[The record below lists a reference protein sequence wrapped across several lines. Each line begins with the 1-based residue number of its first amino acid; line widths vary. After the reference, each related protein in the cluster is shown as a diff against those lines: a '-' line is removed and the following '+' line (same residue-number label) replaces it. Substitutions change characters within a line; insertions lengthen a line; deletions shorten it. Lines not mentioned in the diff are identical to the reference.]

1 MAEIKVTSKVVDG
14 LKVGFILKPEK
25 KKQTVDDLFTN
36 DELFR
41 TLTAFIF
48 NGVSNTTPMK
58 GVRRLTRKLVSLD
71 NSDYRGTDLEFDEAE
86 YEKYLDSYFTK
97 IEKAQL
103 DELVNM
109 LENMNYVTSSGK
121 NRAFSLG
128 FRKELAKENI
138 KLLDLRNDLKVSKL
152 LGKRYGKGLDDTDV
166 DDSVK
171 DKKSAEKRREK
182 KYDARSSRLLG
193 AFDRSEPALY
203 PSILMKHITIS
214 GGAITIDTEEY
225 FKEIFKKEGYG
236 TIGTGSFQFNV
247 GGASKATSEDEKEE
261 EDEESKLDREAEEQ
275 ALEDFG
281 SDMETEEGIEEKMLT
296 KANPDAIISENY
308 GQPVDQLVS
317 LAILDDGMF
326 ELFVFGE
333 KKSFNSKDR
342 DKNMEDVWNAIQDV
356 KMPDKKSLLD
366 IIRSQRKSVLKNTI
380 LSFITPRENKISIG
394 TATITLKRKEWKDE
408 EDFILWMT
416 KGAGSEADK
425 KVIKDARKISEHL
438 MKIDNLLDYIE
449 NQWSS
454 YGSESTFEKFMTVIF
469 SKSKKEIVELLS
481 NLVSSIKDDKYNVDN
496 PEQADV
502 QSAEV
507 TNTFDDQLFELFTGN
522 KPKRINPQV
531 RSYDFNTQEY
541 LVKPKIKPIGVEQI
555 VYDKDGNPVKDK
567 KGKIVTEIVDYEP
580 VYDNHDAMIK
590 DMEQLRKLVNN
601 SKITEGLNVGQF
613 FLQEGKREDLI
624 LEELQKDVLDA
635 LKGKGNWQTY
645 KDEKTGE
652 SAEFRMTTNK
662 YIPIIK
668 YTSNAPKKMVIDT
681 KLDGISSR
689 EFKRG
694 RFSESRVR
702 ATKKQK
708 KDRASKADKDDS
720 DELQLIYNEYMALKE
735 LIGSV

>member
-14 LKVGFILKPEK
+14 LKTGFILKPEK
-25 KKQTVDDLFTN
+25 KKQSVDDLFTN

-58 GVRRLTRKLVSLD
+58 GVRKLTRKLVSLD

-86 YEKYLDSYFTK
+86 YEKNLDTYFSK

-182 KYDARSSRLLG
+182 KYERRSSKLLG

-214 GGAITIDTEEY
+214 GGIITIDTEEY

-247 GGASKATSEDEKEE
+247 GGASKSTFEGK
-261 EDEESKLDREAEEQ
+261 DEESKKEKDERLDREAEEQ

-281 SDMETEEGIEEKMLT
+281 SDMETEEGIEQKMLT
-296 KANPDAIISENY
+296 KAENY

-317 LAILDDGMF
+317 LAILDGGKY

-366 IIRSQRKSVLKNTI
+366 ILRSQRKSVLKDTI

-408 EDFILWMT
+408 EDFIVWMT
-416 KGAGSEADK
+416 KGAGSQSDK
-425 KVIKDARKISEHL
+425 KVIKDARKLAELL
-438 MKIDNLLDYIE
+438 MKIDNQIDAIE
-449 NQWSS
+449 
-454 YGSESTFEKFMTVIF
+454 GSWDEYNTNVPFDRFFTYLM
-469 SKSKKEIVELLS
+469 SKQRKEM
-481 NLVSSIKDDKYNVDN
+481 VSWLQDLITSIKDDKYNIDN
-496 PEQADV
+496 PIQQETKPVIDAEGNRVLDERGFTEQ
-502 QSAEV
+502 EV
-507 TNTFDDQLFELFTGN
+507 
-522 KPKRINPQV
+522 V
-531 RSYDFNTQEY
+531 RE
-541 LVKPKIKPIGVEQI
+541 
-555 VYDKDGNPVKDK
+555 
-567 KGKIVTEIVDYEP
+567 GKIQVERDGKKVDYEP
-580 VYDNHDAMIK
+580 VYDNHEK
-590 DMEQLRKLVNN
+590 LMELLSTLRKQLGN

-645 KDEKTGE
+645 QDEKTGD
-652 SAEFRMTTNK
+652 SAEFRFTTNK
-662 YIPIIK
+662 YVPIIK
-668 YTSNAPKKMVIDT
+668 YTSNAPKKKVIDT

-694 RFSESRVR
+694 RFGESRVR
-702 ATKKQK
+702 ATKQQK
-708 KDRASKADKDDS
+708 RDRASKADKDDS

>member
-25 KKQTVDDLFTN
+25 KRQTVDDLFTD

-86 YEKYLDSYFTK
+86 YEKYLDSYFSK

-103 DELVNM
+103 DELVDM
-109 LENMNYVTSSGK
+109 LENMNYVTKSGK
-121 NRAFSLG
+121 NRAFSQNFLN
-128 FRKELAKENI
+128 EMAKENI
-138 KLLDLRNDLKVSKL
+138 RLLDLRNDLKVSKL

-214 GGAITIDTEEY
+214 GGIITIDTEGY

-261 EDEESKLDREAEEQ
+261 EDEDSKLDREAEEQ

-281 SDMETEEGIEEKMLT
+281 SDMETEEGIEQKMLT
-296 KANPDAIISENY
+296 KAENY

-317 LAILDDGMF
+317 LVILDGGKY

-333 KKSFNSKDR
+333 KKSFNSNSR
-342 DKNMEDVWNAIQDV
+342 DENMEDVWNAIQDV
-356 KMPDKKSLLD
+356 KIPDKKSLLD
-366 IIRSQRKSVLKNTI
+366 ILRSQRKSVLKDTI

-408 EDFILWMT
+408 EDFILWLT
-416 KGAGSEADK
+416 KGAGSEQDK
-425 KVIKDARKISEHL
+425 KVIKDARKLAEHL
-438 MKIDNLLDYIE
+438 MKIDNQIDAIE
-449 NQWSS
+449 
-454 YGSESTFEKFMTVIF
+454 GSWNEYKTDVPFDRFF
-469 SKSKKEIVELLS
+469 SHLMSKQRKEM
-481 NLVSSIKDDKYNVDN
+481 VSWLQDLITSVKDDKYNVDTPIQQETKPVIDAEGN
-496 PEQADV
+496 RVLDERGFTEQ
-502 QSAEV
+502 EV
-507 TNTFDDQLFELFTGN
+507 
-522 KPKRINPQV
+522 V
-531 RSYDFNTQEY
+531 RE
-541 LVKPKIKPIGVEQI
+541 
-555 VYDKDGNPVKDK
+555 
-567 KGKIVTEIVDYEP
+567 GKIQVERDGKKVDYEP
-580 VYDNHDAMIK
+580 VYDNHEK
-590 DMEQLRKLVNN
+590 FMELLSTLRKQLGN

-613 FLQEGKREDLI
+613 FLQEGKRVDLT

-662 YIPIIK
+662 YVPIIK

-702 ATKKQK
+702 ATDKQK
-708 KDRASKADKDDS
+708 KERASKADKDDS
-720 DELQLIYNEYMALKE
+720 DELQLVYNEYMALKE

>member
-1 MAEIKVTSKVVDG
+1 MVEIKVTSKVVDG
-14 LKVGFILKPEK
+14 LKVGFILKPKK
-25 KKQTVDDLFTN
+25 KKQSVDDLFTD

-48 NGVSNTTPMK
+48 NGVSNTTSMK
-58 GVRRLTRKLVSLD
+58 GVRRLTRKLISLD
-71 NSDYRGTDLEFDEAE
+71 NSDYRGTDLEFDEKE
-86 YEKYLDSYFTK
+86 YEKYLDTYFSK

-138 KLLDLRNDLKVSKL
+138 RLLDLRNDLKVSKL

-214 GGAITIDTEEY
+214 GGIITIDTEEY
-225 FKEIFKKEGYG
+225 FKEIFKREGYG

-261 EDEESKLDREAEEQ
+261 EDEDSKLDREAEEQ

-281 SDMETEEGIEEKMLT
+281 SDMETEEGIEQKMLT
-296 KANPDAIISENY
+296 KAENY

-317 LAILDDGMF
+317 LAILDDGKF

-333 KKSFNSKDR
+333 KKSFNSNNR
-342 DKNMEDVWNAIQDV
+342 DENMEDVWNAIQDV

-366 IIRSQRKSVLKNTI
+366 ILRSQRKSVLKDTI
-380 LSFITPRENKISIG
+380 LSFITPKENKISIG

-408 EDFILWMT
+408 EDFIVWMT
-416 KGAGSEADK
+416 KGAGSQSDK
-425 KVIKDARKISEHL
+425 KVIKDARKLAEHL
-438 MKIDNLLDYIE
+438 MKIDNVIDVIE
-449 NQWSS
+449 
-454 YGSESTFEKFMTVIF
+454 GSWNEYKTGVSFDKFFTYSM
-469 SKSKKEIVELLS
+469 SKQRKDM
-481 NLVSSIKDDKYNVDN
+481 VSWLQDFITSIKSDKYNVDN
-496 PEQADV
+496 PTQQVTRDVLDAEGEPVLDERGFTEQ
-502 QSAEV
+502 EV
-507 TNTFDDQLFELFTGN
+507 
-522 KPKRINPQV
+522 V
-531 RSYDFNTQEY
+531 REG
-541 LVKPKIKPIGVEQI
+541 KIQVEQTME
-555 VYDKDGNPVKDK
+555 DKDGRIARDK
-567 KGKIVTEIVDYEP
+567 KGKIRTKLVDYEP
-580 VYDNHDAMIK
+580 VYDNHEKLI
-590 DMEQLRKLVNN
+590 ELVSTLRKLLGN

-662 YIPIIK
+662 YVPIIK

-702 ATKKQK
+702 ATDKQK
-708 KDRASKADKDDS
+708 KERASKADKDDS
-720 DELQLIYNEYMALKE
+720 DELQLVYNEYMALKE

>member
-1 MAEIKVTSKVVDG
+1 M
-14 LKVGFILKPEK
+14 
-25 KKQTVDDLFTN
+25 
-36 DELFR
+36 LFR
-41 TLTAFIF
+41 SSPFD
-48 NGVSNTTPMK
+48 SQS
-58 GVRRLTRKLVSLD
+58 RRHTSFASVD
-71 NSDYRGTDLEFDEAE
+71 VVPEIEDDGDIEIDEKE
-86 YEKYLDSYFTK
+86 YEKYLDTYFSK

-138 KLLDLRNDLKVSKL
+138 RLLDLRNDLKVSKL

-214 GGAITIDTEEY
+214 GGIITIDTEEY
-225 FKEIFKKEGYG
+225 FKEIFKREGYG

-261 EDEESKLDREAEEQ
+261 EDEDSKLDREAEEQ

-281 SDMETEEGIEEKMLT
+281 SDMETEEGIEQKMLT
-296 KANPDAIISENY
+296 KAENY

-317 LAILDDGMF
+317 LAILDDGKF

-333 KKSFNSKDR
+333 KKSFNSNNR
-342 DKNMEDVWNAIQDV
+342 DENMEDVWNAIQDV

-366 IIRSQRKSVLKNTI
+366 ILRSQRKSVLKDTI
-380 LSFITPRENKISIG
+380 LSFITPKENKISIG

-408 EDFILWMT
+408 EDFIVWMT
-416 KGAGSEADK
+416 KGAGSQSDK
-425 KVIKDARKISEHL
+425 KVIKDARKLAEHL
-438 MKIDNLLDYIE
+438 MKIDNVIDVIE
-449 NQWSS
+449 
-454 YGSESTFEKFMTVIF
+454 GSWNEYKTGVSFDKFFTYSM
-469 SKSKKEIVELLS
+469 SKQRKDM
-481 NLVSSIKDDKYNVDN
+481 VSWLQDFITSIKSDKYNVDN
-496 PEQADV
+496 PTQQVTRDVLDAEGEPVLDERGFTEQ
-502 QSAEV
+502 EV
-507 TNTFDDQLFELFTGN
+507 
-522 KPKRINPQV
+522 V
-531 RSYDFNTQEY
+531 REG
-541 LVKPKIKPIGVEQI
+541 KIQVEQTME
-555 VYDKDGNPVKDK
+555 DKDGRIARDK
-567 KGKIVTEIVDYEP
+567 KGKIRTKLVDYEP
-580 VYDNHDAMIK
+580 VYDNHEKLI
-590 DMEQLRKLVNN
+590 ELVSTLRKLLGN

-662 YIPIIK
+662 YVPIIK

-702 ATKKQK
+702 ATDKQK
-708 KDRASKADKDDS
+708 KERASKADKDDS
-720 DELQLIYNEYMALKE
+720 DELQLVYNEYMALKE

>member
-25 KKQTVDDLFTN
+25 KKQPVDDLFTD

-48 NGVSNTTPMK
+48 NGVSNTTSMK
-58 GVRRLTRKLVSLD
+58 GVRRLTRKLISLD
-71 NSDYRGTDLEFDEAE
+71 NSDYRGTDLEFDEEE
-86 YEKYLDSYFTK
+86 YEKYLDTYFSK

-138 KLLDLRNDLKVSKL
+138 RLLDLRNDLKVSKL

-203 PSILMKHITIS
+203 PSILMKSITIS
-214 GGAITIDTEEY
+214 GGVITIDTEKY

-236 TIGTGSFQFNV
+236 TIGTSSFQFNV

-261 EDEESKLDREAEEQ
+261 EDEDSKLDREAEEQ
-275 ALEDFG
+275 ALEDFS
-281 SDMETEEGIEEKMLT
+281 SDMETEEGIEQKMLT
-296 KANPDAIISENY
+296 KAENY

-317 LAILDDGMF
+317 LTILDGGKY

-366 IIRSQRKSVLKNTI
+366 ILRSQRKSVLKDTI
-380 LSFITPRENKISIG
+380 LDFITPRENKMPIG

-408 EDFILWMT
+408 EDFILWLT
-416 KGAGSEADK
+416 KGAGSQVDK
-425 KVIKDARKISEHL
+425 KVIKDARKLAEHL
-438 MKIDNLLDYIE
+438 MKIDNQIDAIE
-449 NQWSS
+449 GSWNEYKTDVPFDRFFS
-454 YGSESTFEKFMTVIF
+454 YLM
-469 SKSKKEIVELLS
+469 SKQRKDM
-481 NLVSSIKDDKYNVDN
+481 VSWLQDLITSVKDDKYNVDN
-496 PEQADV
+496 PTQQVTKDV
-502 QSAEV
+502 LDAE
-507 TNTFDDQLFELFTGN
+507 
-522 KPKRINPQV
+522 
-531 RSYDFNTQEY
+531 
-541 LVKPKIKPIGVEQI
+541 
-555 VYDKDGNPVKDK
+555 GNPVLDERGFTEQEVVREGKIQVEQTMEDKEGGIARDK
-567 KGKIVTEIVDYEP
+567 KGKIRTKLVDYEP
-580 VYDNHDAMIK
+580 VYDNHEK
-590 DMEQLRKLVNN
+590 LMELLSKLRKQLGN

-652 SAEFRMTTNK
+652 SAEFRFATNK
-662 YIPIIK
+662 YVPIIK

-694 RFSESRVR
+694 RFSESRVKT
-702 ATKKQK
+702 TKQQK
-708 KDRASKADKDDS
+708 KERASKADKDDS
-720 DELQLIYNEYMALKE
+720 DELQLVYNEYMALKE

>member
-1 MAEIKVTSKVVDG
+1 MAEIKVTSRVVDG

-25 KKQTVDDLFTN
+25 KKQSVDDLFSD

-48 NGVSNTTPMK
+48 NGISNTSPMK
-58 GVRRLTRKLVSLD
+58 GVRRLTRKLISLD
-71 NSDYRGTDLEFDEAE
+71 DSDYRGTDLEFNETA
-86 YEKYLDSYFTK
+86 YEKYLDNYFTK

-103 DELVNM
+103 DELVDM
-109 LENMNYVTSSGK
+109 LENMNFVTNSGK
-121 NRAFSLG
+121 NRAFSQGL
-128 FRKELAKENI
+128 RKEMAKENI
-138 KLLDLRNDLKVSKL
+138 RLLDLRNDLKVSKL

-166 DDSVK
+166 DDSIK
-171 DKKSAEKRREK
+171 DKKSAEKRREE
-182 KYDARSSRLLG
+182 KYERRSSRLLG

-214 GGAITIDTEEY
+214 GGVITIDTEEY
-225 FKEIFKKEGYG
+225 FKEIFKREGYG

-247 GGASKATSEDEKEE
+247 GGASKSTFEG
-261 EDEESKLDREAEEQ
+261 EDEETEKEKDKRLDREGEEE

-281 SDMETEEGIEEKMLT
+281 SDMETEEGIEQKMLT
-296 KANPDAIISENY
+296 KAENY

-317 LAILDDGMF
+317 LVILDGGKY

-333 KKSFNSKDR
+333 RQSFSSNSR
-342 DKNMEDVWNAIQDV
+342 DENMEDVWNAIQDV

-366 IIRSQRKSVLKNTI
+366 ILRSQRKSVLKDTI

-408 EDFILWMT
+408 EDFILWLT
-416 KGAGSEADK
+416 KGAGSEQDK
-425 KVIKDARKISEHL
+425 KVVTKARKLAEHL
-438 MKIDNLLDYIE
+438 MKIDNQIDAIE
-449 NQWSS
+449 SS
-454 YGSESTFEKFMTVIF
+454 WNEYNTNISFDRFF
-469 SKSKKEIVELLS
+469 SYLMSKQRKEMVGWLQDLIT
-481 NLVSSIKDDKYNVDN
+481 SIKDDKYNVDN
-496 PEQADV
+496 PIQQETKPVVD
-502 QSAEV
+502 AE
-507 TNTFDDQLFELFTGN
+507 
-522 KPKRINPQV
+522 
-531 RSYDFNTQEY
+531 
-541 LVKPKIKPIGVEQI
+541 
-555 VYDKDGNPVKDK
+555 GNPVLDERGFAEREVVRE
-567 KGKIVTEIVDYEP
+567 GKIQVEQQGKKVKYEP
-580 VYDNHDAMIK
+580 VYDNHEKLMGLLSTLRK
-590 DMEQLRKLVNN
+590 QLRN

-635 LKGKGNWQTY
+635 LKGQGGFQTY
-645 KDEKTGE
+645 KDEETGE
-652 SAEFRMTTNK
+652 STEFRMTTNK
-662 YIPIIK
+662 YVPIIK

-702 ATKKQK
+702 ATDKQK
-708 KDRASKADKDDS
+708 KERAGKGDKNDPE
-720 DELQLIYNEYMALKE
+720 ELQLVYNEYMALKE

>member
-14 LKVGFILKPEK
+14 LKTGFILKPEK
-25 KKQTVDDLFTN
+25 KKQSVDDLFTN

-58 GVRRLTRKLVSLD
+58 GVRKLTRKLVSLD

-86 YEKYLDSYFTK
+86 YEKYLDTYFSK

-182 KYDARSSRLLG
+182 KYERRSSKLLG

-214 GGAITIDTEEY
+214 GGIITIDTEEY

-247 GGASKATSEDEKEE
+247 GGASKSTFEGK
-261 EDEESKLDREAEEQ
+261 DEESKKEKDERLDREAEEQ

-281 SDMETEEGIEEKMLT
+281 SDMETEEGIEQKMLT
-296 KANPDAIISENY
+296 KAENY

-317 LAILDDGMF
+317 LAILDGGKY

-366 IIRSQRKSVLKNTI
+366 ILRSQRKSVLKDTI

-408 EDFILWMT
+408 EDFIVWMT
-416 KGAGSEADK
+416 KGAGSQSDK
-425 KVIKDARKISEHL
+425 KVIKDARKLAELL
-438 MKIDNLLDYIE
+438 MKIDNQIDAIE
-449 NQWSS
+449 
-454 YGSESTFEKFMTVIF
+454 GSWDEYNTNVPFDRFFTYLM
-469 SKSKKEIVELLS
+469 SKQRKEM
-481 NLVSSIKDDKYNVDN
+481 VSWLQDLITSIKDDKYNIDN
-496 PEQADV
+496 PIQQETKPVIDAEGNRVLDERGFTEQ
-502 QSAEV
+502 EV
-507 TNTFDDQLFELFTGN
+507 
-522 KPKRINPQV
+522 V
-531 RSYDFNTQEY
+531 RE
-541 LVKPKIKPIGVEQI
+541 
-555 VYDKDGNPVKDK
+555 
-567 KGKIVTEIVDYEP
+567 GKIQVERDGKKVDYEP
-580 VYDNHDAMIK
+580 VYDNHEK
-590 DMEQLRKLVNN
+590 LMELLSTLRKQLGN

-645 KDEKTGE
+645 QDEKTGD
-652 SAEFRMTTNK
+652 SAEFRFTTNK
-662 YIPIIK
+662 YVPIIK
-668 YTSNAPKKMVIDT
+668 YTSNAPKKKVIDT

-694 RFSESRVR
+694 RFGESRVR
-702 ATKKQK
+702 ATKQQK
-708 KDRASKADKDDS
+708 RDRASKADKDDS

>member
-48 NGVSNTTPMK
+48 NGVSNTTSMK
-58 GVRRLTRKLVSLD
+58 GVRRLTRKLISLD
-71 NSDYRGTDLEFDEAE
+71 NSDYRGTDLEFDEEE
-86 YEKYLDSYFTK
+86 YEKYLDTYFSK

-103 DELVNM
+103 DELVDM
-109 LENMNYVTSSGK
+109 LENMNYVTKSGK
-121 NRAFSLG
+121 NRAFSQNFLN
-128 FRKELAKENI
+128 EMAKENI
-138 KLLDLRNDLKVSKL
+138 RLLDLRNDLKVSKL

-214 GGAITIDTEEY
+214 GGVITIDTEEY

-247 GGASKATSEDEKEE
+247 GGASKSTFEGKEE
-261 EDEESKLDREAEEQ
+261 ETDKEKDKRLNREAEEQ

-281 SDMETEEGIEEKMLT
+281 SDMETEEGIEQKMLT
-296 KANPDAIISENY
+296 KAENY

-317 LAILDDGMF
+317 LAILDGGKY

-333 KKSFNSKDR
+333 KKSFNSNSR
-342 DKNMEDVWNAIQDV
+342 DENMEDVWNAIQDV
-356 KMPDKKSLLD
+356 KIPDKKSLLD
-366 IIRSQRKSVLKNTI
+366 ILRSQRKSVLKDTI

-408 EDFILWMT
+408 EDFILWLT
-416 KGAGSEADK
+416 KGAGSESDK
-425 KVIKDARKISEHL
+425 KTANQARKLAELL
-438 MKIDNLLDYIE
+438 MKIDNQMDAIE
-449 NQWSS
+449 
-454 YGSESTFEKFMTVIF
+454 GSWNEYKTDVPFDRFF
-469 SKSKKEIVELLS
+469 SHLMSKQRKEM
-481 NLVSSIKDDKYNVDN
+481 VSWLQDLITSIKDDKYNIDN
-496 PEQADV
+496 PIQEEKRPVLDAEGEPVLDKEGKEKYENVRGKV
-502 QSAEV
+502 Q
-507 TNTFDDQLFELFTGN
+507 
-522 KPKRINPQV
+522 
-531 RSYDFNTQEY
+531 
-541 LVKPKIKPIGVEQI
+541 VEQVI
-555 VYDKDGNPVKDK
+555 EDKEGLPVRDK
-567 KGKIVTEIVDYEP
+567 KGKMRTKLVDYEP
-580 VYDNHDAMIK
+580 VYDNHEKLI
-590 DMEQLRKLVNN
+590 ELLSTLRKLLGN

-635 LKGKGNWQTY
+635 LKGKGNWKTY
-645 KDEKTGE
+645 QDEKTGD
-652 SAEFRMTTNK
+652 SAEFRFTTNK
-662 YIPIIK
+662 YVPIIK
-668 YTSNAPKKMVIDT
+668 YTSNAPKKKVIDT

-694 RFSESRVR
+694 RFGESRVR
-702 ATKKQK
+702 ATKQQK

-720 DELQLIYNEYMALKE
+720 DELQLVYNEYMALKE

>member
-1 MAEIKVTSKVVDG
+1 MVEIKVTSKVVDG
-14 LKVGFILKPEK
+14 LKVGFILKPKK
-25 KKQTVDDLFTN
+25 KKQSVDDLFTD

-48 NGVSNTTPMK
+48 NGVSNTTSMK
-58 GVRRLTRKLVSLD
+58 GVRRLTRKLISLD
-71 NSDYRGTDLEFDEAE
+71 NSDYRGTDLEFDEKE
-86 YEKYLDSYFTK
+86 YEKYLDTYFSK

-138 KLLDLRNDLKVSKL
+138 RLLDLRNDLKVSKL

-214 GGAITIDTEEY
+214 GGIITIDTEEY
-225 FKEIFKKEGYG
+225 FKEIFKREGYG

-261 EDEESKLDREAEEQ
+261 EDEDSKLDREAEEQ

-281 SDMETEEGIEEKMLT
+281 SDMETEEGIEQKMLT
-296 KANPDAIISENY
+296 KAENY

-317 LAILDDGMF
+317 LAILDDGKF

-333 KKSFNSKDR
+333 KKSFNSNNR
-342 DKNMEDVWNAIQDV
+342 DENMEDVWNAIQDV

-366 IIRSQRKSVLKNTI
+366 ILRSQRKSVLKDTI
-380 LSFITPRENKISIG
+380 LSFITPKENKISIG

-408 EDFILWMT
+408 EDFIVWMT
-416 KGAGSEADK
+416 KGAGSQSDK
-425 KVIKDARKISEHL
+425 KVIKDARKLAEHL
-438 MKIDNLLDYIE
+438 MKIDNVIDVIE
-449 NQWSS
+449 
-454 YGSESTFEKFMTVIF
+454 GSWNEYKTGVSFDKFFTYSM
-469 SKSKKEIVELLS
+469 SKQRKDM
-481 NLVSSIKDDKYNVDN
+481 VSWLQDFITSIKSDKYNVDN
-496 PEQADV
+496 PTQQVTRDVLDAEGEPVLDERGFTEQ
-502 QSAEV
+502 EV
-507 TNTFDDQLFELFTGN
+507 
-522 KPKRINPQV
+522 V
-531 RSYDFNTQEY
+531 REG
-541 LVKPKIKPIGVEQI
+541 KIQVEQTME
-555 VYDKDGNPVKDK
+555 DKDGRIARDK
-567 KGKIVTEIVDYEP
+567 KGKIRTKLVDYEP
-580 VYDNHDAMIK
+580 VYDNHEKLI
-590 DMEQLRKLVNN
+590 ELVSTLRKLLGN

-662 YIPIIK
+662 YVPIIK
-668 YTSNAPKKMVIDT
+668 YT
-681 KLDGISSR
+681 
-689 EFKRG
+689 
-694 RFSESRVR
+694 
-702 ATKKQK
+702 
-708 KDRASKADKDDS
+708 
-720 DELQLIYNEYMALKE
+720 
-735 LIGSV
+735 

>member
-14 LKVGFILKPEK
+14 LKTGFILKPEK
-25 KKQTVDDLFTN
+25 KKQSVDDLFTN

-58 GVRRLTRKLVSLD
+58 GVRKLTRKLVSLD

-86 YEKYLDSYFTK
+86 YEKYLDSYFSK

-182 KYDARSSRLLG
+182 KYERRSSKLLG

-214 GGAITIDTEEY
+214 GGIITIDTEEY

-247 GGASKATSEDEKEE
+247 GGASKSTFEGK
-261 EDEESKLDREAEEQ
+261 DEESKKEKDERLDREAEEQ

-281 SDMETEEGIEEKMLT
+281 SDMETEEGIEQKMLT
-296 KANPDAIISENY
+296 KAENY

-317 LAILDDGMF
+317 LAILDGGKY

-366 IIRSQRKSVLKNTI
+366 ILRSQRKSVLKDTI

-408 EDFILWMT
+408 EDFIVWMT
-416 KGAGSEADK
+416 KGAGSQSDK
-425 KVIKDARKISEHL
+425 KVIKDARKLAELL
-438 MKIDNLLDYIE
+438 MKIDNQIDAIE
-449 NQWSS
+449 
-454 YGSESTFEKFMTVIF
+454 GSWDEYNTNVPFDRFFTYLM
-469 SKSKKEIVELLS
+469 SKQRKEM
-481 NLVSSIKDDKYNVDN
+481 VSWLQDLITSIKDDKYNIDN
-496 PEQADV
+496 PIQQETKPVIDAEGNRVLDERGFTEQ
-502 QSAEV
+502 EV
-507 TNTFDDQLFELFTGN
+507 
-522 KPKRINPQV
+522 V
-531 RSYDFNTQEY
+531 RE
-541 LVKPKIKPIGVEQI
+541 
-555 VYDKDGNPVKDK
+555 
-567 KGKIVTEIVDYEP
+567 GKIQVERDGKKVDYEP
-580 VYDNHDAMIK
+580 VYDNHEK
-590 DMEQLRKLVNN
+590 LMELLSTLRKQLGN

-645 KDEKTGE
+645 QDEKTGD
-652 SAEFRMTTNK
+652 SAEFRFTTNK
-662 YIPIIK
+662 YVPIIK
-668 YTSNAPKKMVIDT
+668 YTSNAPKKKVIDT

-694 RFSESRVR
+694 RFGESRVR
-702 ATKKQK
+702 ATKQQK
-708 KDRASKADKDDS
+708 RDRASKADKDDS

>member
-25 KKQTVDDLFTN
+25 KRQTVDDLFTD

-58 GVRRLTRKLVSLD
+58 GVRRLTRKLISLD
-71 NSDYRGTDLEFDEAE
+71 NSDYRGTDLEFDEEE
-86 YEKYLDSYFTK
+86 YEKYLDSYFSK

-103 DELVNM
+103 DELVDM
-109 LENMNYVTSSGK
+109 LENMNYVTKSGK
-121 NRAFSLG
+121 NRAFSQNFLN
-128 FRKELAKENI
+128 EMAKENI
-138 KLLDLRNDLKVSKL
+138 RLLDLRNDLKVSKL

-214 GGAITIDTEEY
+214 GGIITIDTEGY

-261 EDEESKLDREAEEQ
+261 EDEDSKLDREAEEQ

-281 SDMETEEGIEEKMLT
+281 SDMETEEGIEQKMLT
-296 KANPDAIISENY
+296 KAENY

-317 LAILDDGMF
+317 LVILDGGKY

-333 KKSFNSKDR
+333 KKSFNSNSR
-342 DKNMEDVWNAIQDV
+342 DENMEDVWNAIQDV
-356 KMPDKKSLLD
+356 KIPDKKSLLD
-366 IIRSQRKSVLKNTI
+366 ILRSQRKSVLKDTI

-408 EDFILWMT
+408 EDFILWLT
-416 KGAGSEADK
+416 KGAGSEQDK
-425 KVIKDARKISEHL
+425 KVIKDARKLAEHL
-438 MKIDNLLDYIE
+438 MKIDNQIDAIE
-449 NQWSS
+449 
-454 YGSESTFEKFMTVIF
+454 GSWNEYKTDVPFDRFF
-469 SKSKKEIVELLS
+469 SHLMSKQRKEM
-481 NLVSSIKDDKYNVDN
+481 VSWLQDLITSVKDDKYNVDTPIQQETKPVIDAEGN
-496 PEQADV
+496 RVLDERGFTEQ
-502 QSAEV
+502 EV
-507 TNTFDDQLFELFTGN
+507 
-522 KPKRINPQV
+522 V
-531 RSYDFNTQEY
+531 RE
-541 LVKPKIKPIGVEQI
+541 
-555 VYDKDGNPVKDK
+555 
-567 KGKIVTEIVDYEP
+567 GKIQVERDGKKVDYEP
-580 VYDNHDAMIK
+580 VYDNHEK
-590 DMEQLRKLVNN
+590 FMELLSTLRKQLGN

-613 FLQEGKREDLI
+613 FLQEGKRVDLT

-662 YIPIIK
+662 YVPIIK

-702 ATKKQK
+702 ATDKQK
-708 KDRASKADKDDS
+708 KERASKADKDDS
-720 DELQLIYNEYMALKE
+720 DELQLVYNEYMALKE
-735 LIGSV
+735 LMGSV

>member
-1 MAEIKVTSKVVDG
+1 MVEIKITSRVVDG

-25 KKQTVDDLFTN
+25 KKQSADDLFN
-36 DELFR
+36 EDELFR

-48 NGVSNTTPMK
+48 NGVSNTSAMK
-58 GVRRLTRKLVSLD
+58 GVRRLTRKLISLD
-71 NSDYRGTDLEFDEAE
+71 NSDYRGTDLKFDEEE
-86 YEKYLDSYFTK
+86 YEKYLDSYFSK

-109 LENMNYVTSSGK
+109 LENTNYVTSSGK
-121 NRAFSLG
+121 NRAFSED
-128 FRKELAKENI
+128 FRKEMAKQNI
-138 KLLDLRNDLKVSKL
+138 RLLDLRNDLKVSKL
-152 LGKRYGKGLDDTDV
+152 LGERYGKGLDDTDV
-166 DDSVK
+166 DDNVK

-214 GGAITIDTEEY
+214 GAEITIDTEGY

-247 GGASKATSEDEKEE
+247 GGATKSTFEGKEKETE
-261 EDEESKLDREAEEQ
+261 KEKDKRLDREAEEQ

-296 KANPDAIISENY
+296 KAENY

-317 LAILDDGMF
+317 LVVLDGGKY

-333 KKSFNSKDR
+333 KKSFNSNSR
-342 DKNMEDVWNAIQDV
+342 DENMEDVWNAIQDV
-356 KMPDKKSLLD
+356 KIPDKKSLLD
-366 IIRSQRKSVLKNTI
+366 IIRSQRKSVLKDTI
-380 LSFITPRENKISIG
+380 LSFITPRENKMPIG

-408 EDFILWMT
+408 EDFILWLT
-416 KGAGSEADK
+416 KGAGSEQDK
-425 KVIKDARKISEHL
+425 KVANQARKISEHL

-541 LVKPKIKPIGVEQI
+541 LVKPKIKPIGVEQT
-555 VYDKDGNPVKDK
+555 VYDKDGNPVRDK

-613 FLQEGKREDLI
+613 FLQEGRREDLI

-635 LKGKGNWQTY
+635 LKGKGNFQTY
-645 KDEKTGE
+645 KDEKTGK
-652 SAEFRMTTNK
+652 SVEFKMTTNK

-681 KLDGISSR
+681 KLDGMSSR

-702 ATKKQK
+702 TTDKQK
-708 KDRASKADKDDS
+708 KERASRTDKDDQE
-720 DELQLIYNEYMALKE
+720 ELQLVYNEYMALKE
-735 LIGSV
+735 LIGSM

>member
-25 KKQTVDDLFTN
+25 KKQTVDDLFTD

-58 GVRRLTRKLVSLD
+58 GVRRLTRKLISLD
-71 NSDYRGTDLEFDEAE
+71 NSDYRGTDLEFDEEE
-86 YEKYLDSYFTK
+86 YEKYLDKYFSK

-138 KLLDLRNDLKVSKL
+138 RLLDLRNDLKVSKL

-214 GGAITIDTEEY
+214 GGVITINTEEY

-236 TIGTGSFQFNV
+236 TIGTSSFQFNV
-247 GGASKATSEDEKEE
+247 GGASKSTFEGK
-261 EDEESKLDREAEEQ
+261 DEESKKEKDERLDREAEEQ

-281 SDMETEEGIEEKMLT
+281 SDMETEEGIEQKMLT
-296 KANPDAIISENY
+296 KAENY

-317 LAILDDGMF
+317 LAILDGGKY

-333 KKSFNSKDR
+333 KKSFNSNDR

-366 IIRSQRKSVLKNTI
+366 IIRSQRKSVLKDTI

-408 EDFILWMT
+408 EDFIVWMT
-416 KGAGSEADK
+416 KGAGSESDK
-425 KVIKDARKISEHL
+425 KTAKQARKLAEHL
-438 MKIDNLLDYIE
+438 MKIDNQIDAIE
-449 NQWSS
+449 
-454 YGSESTFEKFMTVIF
+454 GSWNEYKTDVPFDRFF
-469 SKSKKEIVELLS
+469 SHLMSKQRKEMVSWLQELIT
-481 NLVSSIKDDKYNVDN
+481 SIKDDKYNVDN
-496 PEQADV
+496 PTQQVTKDV
-502 QSAEV
+502 LDAE
-507 TNTFDDQLFELFTGN
+507 
-522 KPKRINPQV
+522 
-531 RSYDFNTQEY
+531 
-541 LVKPKIKPIGVEQI
+541 
-555 VYDKDGNPVKDK
+555 GNPVLDERGFTEQEVVREGKIQVEQTIEDKEGLPVRDK
-567 KGKIVTEIVDYEP
+567 KGKMRTKLVDYEP
-580 VYDNHDAMIK
+580 VYDNHEKLI
-590 DMEQLRKLVNN
+590 ELVSTLRKQLGN

-662 YIPIIK
+662 YVPIIK

-694 RFSESRVR
+694 RFGESRVR
-702 ATKKQK
+702 ATDKQK
-708 KDRASKADKDDS
+708 KERASKADKDDA
-720 DELQLIYNEYMALKE
+720 DELQLVYNEYMALKE

>member
-25 KKQTVDDLFTN
+25 KKQSVDDLFN
-36 DELFR
+36 DDELFR

-48 NGVSNTTPMK
+48 NGVSNTSPMK

-71 NSDYRGTDLEFDEAE
+71 NSDYRGTDLEFDEEE
-86 YEKYLDSYFTK
+86 YEKYLDTYFSK

-103 DELVNM
+103 DELVDM
-109 LENMNYVTSSGK
+109 LENMNYVTKAGK
-121 NRAFSLG
+121 NRAFSQNFLN
-128 FRKELAKENI
+128 EMAKENI
-138 KLLDLRNDLKVSKL
+138 RLLDLKNDLKVSKL
-152 LGKRYGKGLDDTDV
+152 LGKRYGKGLDETDV

-247 GGASKATSEDEKEE
+247 GGASKSTFEGK
-261 EDEESKLDREAEEQ
+261 DEESKKEKDKRLDREAEEQ

-281 SDMETEEGIEEKMLT
+281 SDMETEEGIEQKMLT
-296 KANPDAIISENY
+296 KAENY

-317 LAILDDGMF
+317 LTILDGGKY

-333 KKSFNSKDR
+333 KKSFNSNSR
-342 DKNMEDVWNAIQDV
+342 DENMEDVWNAIQDV
-356 KMPDKKSLLD
+356 KIPDKKSLLD
-366 IIRSQRKSVLKNTI
+366 ILRSQRKSVLKDTI
-380 LSFITPRENKISIG
+380 LSFITPKENKISIG

-408 EDFILWMT
+408 EDFILWLT
-416 KGAGSEADK
+416 KGAGSEQDK
-425 KVIKDARKISEHL
+425 KAIKDARKLAELL
-438 MKIDNLLDYIE
+438 MKIDNQLDYIE
-449 NQWSS
+449 TQWSS

-469 SKSKKEIVELLS
+469 SKSKKKMVEVLF
-481 NLVSSIKDDKYNVDN
+481 NLISSIKDDKYNIDN
-496 PEQADV
+496 PEQAEI

-507 TNTFDDQLFELFTGN
+507 TNTLDDQMYELFVGN

-541 LVKPKIKPIGVEQI
+541 LVKPKTKPIGVEQI

-613 FLQEGKREDLI
+613 FLQEGKRVDLT
-624 LEELQKDVLDA
+624 LEEVQKDVEDA

-652 SAEFRMTTNK
+652 SAEFRMTANK
-662 YIPIIK
+662 YVPIIK

-689 EFKRG
+689 AFKRG
-694 RFSESRVR
+694 RFSESRVKL
-702 ATKKQK
+702 TDKQK
-708 KDRASKADKDDS
+708 KERAKQVKADKDDS
-720 DELQLIYNEYMALKE
+720 DELQLVYNEYMALKE

>member
-1 MAEIKVTSKVVDG
+1 MAEIKVTSRVVDG

-25 KKQTVDDLFTN
+25 KKQSVDDLFSD

-48 NGVSNTTPMK
+48 NGISNTSPMK
-58 GVRRLTRKLVSLD
+58 GVRRLTRKLISLD
-71 NSDYRGTDLEFDEAE
+71 DSDYRGTDLEFNEIE
-86 YEKYLDSYFTK
+86 YEKYLDNYFTK

-103 DELVNM
+103 DELVDM
-109 LENMNYVTSSGK
+109 LENMNFVTNSGK
-121 NRAFSLG
+121 NRAFSQGL
-128 FRKELAKENI
+128 RKEMAKENI
-138 KLLDLRNDLKVSKL
+138 RLLDLRNDLKVSKL
-152 LGKRYGKGLDDTDV
+152 LGKRYGKGLDETDV

-171 DKKSAEKRREK
+171 GKKAAEKRREE
-182 KYDARSSRLLG
+182 KYEQRSSRLLG

-214 GGAITIDTEEY
+214 GGVITIDTEEY

-247 GGASKATSEDEKEE
+247 GGASKSTFEGK
-261 EDEESKLDREAEEQ
+261 DEESKKEKDKRLDREGEEQ

-281 SDMETEEGIEEKMLT
+281 SDMETDEGITQEEVKMLT

-317 LAILDDGMF
+317 LVILDGGKY

-333 KKSFNSKDR
+333 RQSFSSNSR
-342 DKNMEDVWNAIQDV
+342 DENMEDVWNAIQDV

-366 IIRSQRKSVLKNTI
+366 ILRSQRKSVLKDTI

-394 TATITLKRKEWKDE
+394 TATMTLKRKEWKDE
-408 EDFILWMT
+408 EDFILWLT
-416 KGAGSEADK
+416 KGAGSEQDK
-425 KVIKDARKISEHL
+425 KVVTKARKLSEHL
-438 MKIDNLLDYIE
+438 MKIDNQIDAIE
-449 NQWSS
+449 SS
-454 YGSESTFEKFMTVIF
+454 WNEYNTNVSFDRFF
-469 SKSKKEIVELLS
+469 SYLMSKQRKEMVGWLQDLIT
-481 NLVSSIKDDKYNVDN
+481 SIKDDKYNVDN
-496 PEQADV
+496 PIQQETKPVVD
-502 QSAEV
+502 AE
-507 TNTFDDQLFELFTGN
+507 
-522 KPKRINPQV
+522 
-531 RSYDFNTQEY
+531 
-541 LVKPKIKPIGVEQI
+541 
-555 VYDKDGNPVKDK
+555 GNPVLDERGFAEREVVREGRIQVEQQGK
-567 KGKIVTEIVDYEP
+567 KVKYEP
-580 VYDNHDAMIK
+580 VYDNHEKLMGLLSTLRK
-590 DMEQLRKLVNN
+590 QLRN

-635 LKGKGNWQTY
+635 LKGQGDFQTY
-645 KDEKTGE
+645 KDEETGE
-652 SAEFRMTTNK
+652 STEFRMTTNK
-662 YIPIIK
+662 YVPIIK

-702 ATKKQK
+702 ATDKQK
-708 KDRASKADKDDS
+708 EERAGKGDKNDPE
-720 DELQLIYNEYMALKE
+720 ELQLVYNEYMALKE

>member
-1 MAEIKVTSKVVDG
+1 MAEIKVTSRVVDG

-25 KKQTVDDLFTN
+25 KKQSVDDLFSD

-48 NGVSNTTPMK
+48 NGISNTSPMK
-58 GVRRLTRKLVSLD
+58 GVRRLTRKLISLD
-71 NSDYRGTDLEFDEAE
+71 DSDYRGTDLEFNEIE
-86 YEKYLDSYFTK
+86 YEKYLDNYFTK

-103 DELVNM
+103 DELVDM
-109 LENMNYVTSSGK
+109 LENMNFVTNSGK
-121 NRAFSLG
+121 NRAFSQGL
-128 FRKELAKENI
+128 RKEMAKENI
-138 KLLDLRNDLKVSKL
+138 RLLDLRNDLKVSKL
-152 LGKRYGKGLDDTDV
+152 LGKRYGKGLDETDV

-171 DKKSAEKRREK
+171 GKKAAEKRREE
-182 KYDARSSRLLG
+182 KYEQRSSRLLG

-214 GGAITIDTEEY
+214 GGVITIDTEEY

-247 GGASKATSEDEKEE
+247 GGASKSTFEGK
-261 EDEESKLDREAEEQ
+261 DEESKKEKDKRLDREGEEQ

-281 SDMETEEGIEEKMLT
+281 SDMETDEGITQEEVKMLT

-317 LAILDDGMF
+317 LVILDGGKY

-333 KKSFNSKDR
+333 RQSFSSNSR
-342 DKNMEDVWNAIQDV
+342 DENMEDVWNAIQDV

-366 IIRSQRKSVLKNTI
+366 ILRSQRKSVLKDTI

-394 TATITLKRKEWKDE
+394 TATMTLKRKEWKDE
-408 EDFILWMT
+408 EDFILWLT
-416 KGAGSEADK
+416 KGAGSEQDK
-425 KVIKDARKISEHL
+425 KVVTKARKLAEHL
-438 MKIDNLLDYIE
+438 MKIDNQIDAIE
-449 NQWSS
+449 SS
-454 YGSESTFEKFMTVIF
+454 WNEYNTNVSFDRFF
-469 SKSKKEIVELLS
+469 SYLMSKQRKEMVGWLQDLIT
-481 NLVSSIKDDKYNVDN
+481 SIKDDKYNVDN
-496 PEQADV
+496 PIQQETKPVVD
-502 QSAEV
+502 AE
-507 TNTFDDQLFELFTGN
+507 
-522 KPKRINPQV
+522 
-531 RSYDFNTQEY
+531 
-541 LVKPKIKPIGVEQI
+541 
-555 VYDKDGNPVKDK
+555 GNPVLDERGFAEREVVREGRIQVEQQGK
-567 KGKIVTEIVDYEP
+567 KVKYEP
-580 VYDNHDAMIK
+580 VYDNHEKLMGLLSTLRK
-590 DMEQLRKLVNN
+590 QLRN

-635 LKGKGNWQTY
+635 LKGQGDFQTY
-645 KDEKTGE
+645 KDEETGE
-652 SAEFRMTTNK
+652 STEFRMTTNK
-662 YIPIIK
+662 YVPIIK

-702 ATKKQK
+702 ATDKQK
-708 KDRASKADKDDS
+708 EERAGKGDKNDPE
-720 DELQLIYNEYMALKE
+720 ELQLVYNEYMALKE

>member
-25 KKQTVDDLFTN
+25 KRQTVDDLFTD

-86 YEKYLDSYFTK
+86 YEKYLDSYFSK

-103 DELVNM
+103 DELVDM
-109 LENMNYVTSSGK
+109 LENMNYVTKSGK
-121 NRAFSLG
+121 NRAFSQNFLN
-128 FRKELAKENI
+128 EMAKENI
-138 KLLDLRNDLKVSKL
+138 RLLDLRNDLKVSKL

-214 GGAITIDTEEY
+214 GGIITIDTEGY

-261 EDEESKLDREAEEQ
+261 EDEDSKLDREAEEQ

-281 SDMETEEGIEEKMLT
+281 SDMETEEGIEQKMLT
-296 KANPDAIISENY
+296 KAENY

-317 LAILDDGMF
+317 LVILDGGKY

-333 KKSFNSKDR
+333 KKSFNSNSR
-342 DKNMEDVWNAIQDV
+342 DENMEDVWNAIQDV

-366 IIRSQRKSVLKNTI
+366 IIRSQRKSVLKDTI

-408 EDFILWMT
+408 EDFILWLT
-416 KGAGSEADK
+416 KGAGSEQDK
-425 KVIKDARKISEHL
+425 KVIKDARKLAEHL
-438 MKIDNLLDYIE
+438 MKIDNQIDAIE
-449 NQWSS
+449 
-454 YGSESTFEKFMTVIF
+454 GSWNEYKTDVPFDRFF
-469 SKSKKEIVELLS
+469 SHLMSKQRKEM
-481 NLVSSIKDDKYNVDN
+481 VSWLQDLITSVKDDKYNVDTPIQQETKPVIDAEGN
-496 PEQADV
+496 RVLDERGFTEQ
-502 QSAEV
+502 EV
-507 TNTFDDQLFELFTGN
+507 
-522 KPKRINPQV
+522 V
-531 RSYDFNTQEY
+531 RE
-541 LVKPKIKPIGVEQI
+541 
-555 VYDKDGNPVKDK
+555 
-567 KGKIVTEIVDYEP
+567 GKIQVERDGKKVDYEP
-580 VYDNHDAMIK
+580 VYDNHEK
-590 DMEQLRKLVNN
+590 FMELLSTLRKQLGN

-613 FLQEGKREDLI
+613 FLQEGKRVDLT

-662 YIPIIK
+662 YVPIIK

-702 ATKKQK
+702 ATDKQK
-708 KDRASKADKDDS
+708 KERASKADKDDS
-720 DELQLIYNEYMALKE
+720 DELQLVYNEYMALKE